1 MPIDEVIDEGLFVSS
16 VSLTFS
22 LHAHGQTLL
31 IAAVLAAVPL
41 ALVYQTLLNFST
53 RVCEVFPDGSL
64 EEALASFTAVNTIM
78 FPYR

>member
-1 MPIDEVIDEGLFVSS
+1 M
-16 VSLTFS
+16 SLTFS

-41 ALVYQTLLNFST
+41 ALVYLAILIVST
-53 RVCEVFPDGSL
+53 RVREVFPDGSL